1 MRKLIQNWYQL
12 AVYLAGGYALLLG
25 LGSWTVQQRALL
37 MGLILLHLHFFEEF
51 GFPGGF
57 AWMGI
62 RVEMWA
68 VPPVVADWP
77 LNQLSAFF
85 GNEWFALVVYLLP
98 LLCPWWH
105 WLVLAA
111 LVFAFAELVMHALVF
126 NLAMRT
132 AYNPGLV
139 TALGLTLVTSW
150 YLWDRGGVAAFTWLD
165 LALAIGWIGLNYWLA
180 FRSPLFDWF
189 NCQRAYT
196 FRPADLAKSAPYL
209 KKEGRTL
216 ADYRFPG
223 DEPKGD

>member
-57 AWMGI
+57 AWLGI

-111 LVFAFAELVMHALVF
+111 LVFAG
-126 NLAMRT
+126 LACS
-132 AYNPGLV
+132 L
-139 TALGLTLVTSW
+139 LLTV
-150 YLWDRGGVAAFTWLD
+150 
-165 LALAIGWIGLNYWLA
+165 
-180 FRSPLFDWF
+180 
-189 NCQRAYT
+189 
-196 FRPADLAKSAPYL
+196 
-209 KKEGRTL
+209 
-216 ADYRFPG
+216 
-223 DEPKGD
+223 